1 MAFYFALQLEKSK
14 IELTHKQGELKMK
27 NNLLSSLAFSI
38 LLFFIIINFDV
49 ISQYILN
56 TITPPKEMITLG
68 EKNEYYRNYDFT
80 FVQNTQNFYPNNQ
93 QDILNIYYTAINAG
107 KNTFTFNCPD
117 EYENCL
123 NEVKDLANNQTKL
136 SHINNFVHPY
146 NSFKHIE
153 TEYNNL
159 GEVTITIQK
168 NYSTELIQEINNK
181 IDYIETNILD
191 KNTNLETNI
200 KLAHDYIINNSKY
213 DSQRSDY
220 NIINYKSDIAYGPL
234 LEGYGICGGYTDAM
248 MLVLERL
255 NIPSYK
261 ISSETHVWNG
271 ININNTWYHLDLTW
285 DDPVTSTNVDL
296 LEHNFFLINTKKLYQ
311 LEQEEHIFDQTVYSE
326 LKEA

>member
-1 MAFYFALQLEKSK
+1 
-14 IELTHKQGELKMK
+14 MK
-27 NNLLSSLAFSI
+27 NNLLSSLAFI
-38 LLFFIIINFDV
+38 IILFFIIINFDV
-49 ISQYILN
+49 INKYVLN
-56 TITPPKEMITLG
+56 IITPPKEIITLG

-80 FVQNTQNFYPNNQ
+80 FVQNTKNFYPTNQ
-93 QDILNIYYTAINAG
+93 QEILNIYYTAINAG
-107 KNTFTFNCPD
+107 KISFTFNCSD
-117 EYENCL
+117 EYKTCL
-123 NEVKDLANNQTKL
+123 DDVKNLANNQTKL

-159 GEVTITIQK
+159 GEVTITIKK
-168 NYSTELIQEINNK
+168 NYTAELIQEINNK

-213 DSQRSDY
+213 DSQRSDH

-261 ISSETHVWNG
+261 ISSETHVWNA

-285 DDPVTSTNVDL
+285 DDPVTSTNTNL
-296 LEHNFFLINTKKLYQ
+296 LEHNFFLINTTKLSQ
-311 LEQEEHIFDQTVYSE
+311 LEQEEHTFDQTVYSE